1 VVERRVDRIERRLR
15 ALGGRAHL
23 QQLIEEIRGAEG
35 KPDVS
40 YQSVYIAIQLEN
52 QRLDEL
58 GERTRF
64 MTSRDGEERGWIGK
78 FAQRARNG
86 QGQFHRENGIPAERG
101 RNPSKGPVTGGGR
114 GPMTR

>member
-1 VVERRVDRIERRLR
+1 VAGRRVDRIERRLR
-15 ALGGRAHL
+15 ALGGRARL
-23 QQLIEEIRGAEG
+23 QQILEGIREEEG

-64 MTSRDGEERGWIGK
+64 ITSRDGEERVGSDCVRKATLRHAPVNWK
-78 FAQRARNG
+78 SKSRTRTRASVETSASG
-86 QGQFHRENGIPAERG
+86 FRE
-101 RNPSKGPVTGGGR
+101 
-114 GPMTR
+114 